1 MLDKEFEFKT
11 KEIDALLQKWEET
24 RIEQLLDTS
33 NENKENGKENPE
45 SRETTKGTSQV
56 NIITHNKKKT
66 SDYYKIP
73 RIRIRRKEDSYNRK

>member
-11 KEIDALLQKWEET
+11 REIDALLQKWEET
-24 RIEQLLDTS
+24 RIERLSDTS

-45 SRETTKGTSQV
+45 FRKTTKGTSRI
-56 NIITHNKKKT
+56 NIITHNKKKI

-73 RIRIRRKEDSYNRK
+73 RIRIRRKEDLHDRK